1 MGGILLPRL
10 NLNPGRCP
18 AVDRAGIRFRGW
30 TQFLYL
36 PTDLSL
42 CHKIIILGWWS
53 EMKSRQH
60 LGLILC
66 SETACYYFLTSFCC
80 IFSRRLRER
89 LKAWSPDLYSPRL
102 RQLRNRLKAW
112 SLEFPIWDRC
122 YTAKTERLRLDLKN
136 LIPHPCILRV
146 RPFSNSHSYFQPIF
160 CLLHLLILSQSYHW
174 LSPLLFLVSRW
185 VMKLDRFHHQLRL
198 PSSSIGF
205 TLAQQ
210 CVYSSFM
217 DILESLPWYS
227 FNFLTS
233 AGILLSLLVVQ
244 MILTTA
250 LLRTGREV
258 QQHLFYILRIPF
270 NPFSLICSSVSNRA
284 QLP

>member
-1 MGGILLPRL
+1 MEWNEVQATPGTDFMQRDCVLLLNILLLHFFQEIERE
-10 NLNPGRCP
+10 
-18 AVDRAGIRFRGW
+18 VK
-30 TQFLYL
+30 
-36 PTDLSL
+36 SL
-42 CHKIIILGWWS
+42 ISWV
-53 EMKSRQH
+53 
-60 LGLILC
+60 
-66 SETACYYFLTSFCC
+66 
-80 IFSRRLRER
+80 
-89 LKAWSPDLYSPRL
+89 LYSPRL

-160 CLLHLLILSQSYHW
+160 CLLYLLSLSQSYHW

-227 FNFLTS
+227 FNFFNLSWDSTVPLSSPDDLDYCFAENWTWGS
-233 AGILLSLLVVQ
+233 AASLL
-244 MILTTA
+244 
-250 LLRTGREV
+250 
-258 QQHLFYILRIPF
+258 YP
-270 NPFSLICSSVSNRA
+270 
-284 QLP
+284 